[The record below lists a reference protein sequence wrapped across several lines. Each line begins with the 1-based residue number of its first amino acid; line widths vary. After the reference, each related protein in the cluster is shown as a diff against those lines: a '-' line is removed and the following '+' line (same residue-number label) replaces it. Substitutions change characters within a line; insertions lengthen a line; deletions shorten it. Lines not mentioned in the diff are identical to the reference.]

1 VHIRIAGSVIFVP
14 ACGIRPNAADGR
26 HKSGETVEQAGLAA
40 AGRRGTVR
48 LNELIHLPR
57 LEQVSQVSRSRE
69 QPQCQFMRNCTELG
83 YPPDG
88 LEISRILDE
97 GFFCASASST
107 PARSPL
113 RRPRPLPLER
123 QLRPRRQPCIIAI
136 VRAFKRYPLR
146 HGEALVRCSKG

>member
-1 VHIRIAGSVIFVP
+1 MRYPRPATGKCTFGSPGSVIFVP

-48 LNELIHLPR
+48 LNEHIHLPR

-97 GFFCASASST
+97 GFFCEAH
-107 PARSPL
+107 
-113 RRPRPLPLER
+113 LP
-123 QLRPRRQPCIIAI
+123 RQPG
-136 VRAFKRYPLR
+136 P
-146 HGEALVRCSKG
+146 RCDVHDLCRWNAS